1 MIRRPDL
8 VEELENRYKREEYSK
23 LNYEDKLGIF
33 LELRAQARLLNPT
46 YAGDWRRQIQTQDRN
61 RPRLSRTRKLETR
74 TDDVRRANQGAIPTS
89 TSGTAG
95 TPRPCRRMF
104 IRSRS

>member
-23 LNYEDKLGIF
+23 LTYEDKLGIF

-46 YAGDWRRQIQTQDRN
+46 YAAERCQQIQHKIETARAFREHDRLVN
-61 RPRLSRTRKLETR
+61 SKDE
-74 TDDVRRANQGAIPTS
+74 
-89 TSGTAG
+89 
-95 TPRPCRRMF
+95 
-104 IRSRS
+104 

>member
-23 LNYEDKLGIF
+23 LTYEDKLGIF

-46 YAGDWRRQIQTQDRN
+46 YAGDRRRQIH
-61 RPRLSRTRKLETR
+61 
-74 TDDVRRANQGAIPTS
+74 A
-89 TSGTAG
+89 
-95 TPRPCRRMF
+95 
-104 IRSRS
+104 

>member
-23 LNYEDKLGIF
+23 LTYEDKLGIF

-46 YAGDWRRQIQTQDRN
+46 YAADWRHQIEHKIETARAF
-61 RPRLSRTRKLETR
+61 RELAKLK
-74 TDDVRRANQGAIPTS
+74 ANKDG
-89 TSGTAG
+89 
-95 TPRPCRRMF
+95 
-104 IRSRS
+104 

>member
-23 LNYEDKLGIF
+23 LTCEDKLGIF

-46 YAGDWRRQIQTQDRN
+46 YASDWRRQIQHKIETARAF
-61 RPRLSRTRKLETR
+61 RELAKLE
-74 TDDVRRANQGAIPTS
+74 ANKDG
-89 TSGTAG
+89 
-95 TPRPCRRMF
+95 
-104 IRSRS
+104 